1 MADDREAFPPG
12 REPSSWDRDSLGA
25 METRPRRQPFGSRR
39 ETVAAG
45 VIGVVSAGLY
55 LAWLGWDQDYDID
68 PVTGVVS
75 GPYETWQV
83 VGVVA
88 CLGVVALVAG
98 RLGLRT
104 VCRVA
109 MPVAF
114 ALCFAVDGI
123 TDANS
128 DGLWGVG
135 AALTF
140 GAAWAGANLVGL
152 AGEKLRRPAPG
163 A

>member
-1 MADDREAFPPG
+1 MA
-12 REPSSWDRDSLGA
+12 
-25 METRPRRQPFGSRR
+25 GSIIAVI
-39 ETVAAG
+39 TV
-45 VIGVVSAGLY
+45 GLY
-55 LAWLGWDQDYDID
+55 MAWLGWDQEYEVD
-68 PVTGVVS
+68 PATGALT

-88 CLGVVALVAG
+88 CLGLVALVAG
-98 RLGLRT
+98 RLGQRL

-114 ALCFAVDGI
+114 ALCFAIDGI
-123 TDANS
+123 TDANA

-135 AALTF
+135 AALAF
-140 GAAWAGANLVGL
+140 GAAWAGSNLVGL
-152 AGEKLRRPAPG
+152 AGERLRRPAAG

>member
-1 MADDREAFPPG
+1 MLRAATARRCPVSLRAV
-12 REPSSWDRDSLGA
+12 EPRSRF
-25 METRPRRQPFGSRR
+25 EPFRSRR
-39 ETVAAG
+39 DVVVGA
-45 VIGVVSAGLY
+45 VIAVITAGLY
-55 LAWLGWDQDYDID
+55 LAWLGWDQEYDID
-68 PVTGVVS
+68 PVTGALS

-98 RLGLRT
+98 LLGLRRFS
-104 VCRVA
+104 RVA

-114 ALCFAVDGI
+114 ALCFAIDGI
-123 TDANS
+123 TDTNS

-135 AALTF
+135 AAMTF
-140 GAAWAGANLVGL
+140 GAAWAGANLVGI
-152 AGEKLRRPAPG
+152 AGEKLRPPAAG

>member
-1 MADDREAFPPG
+1 MEA
-12 REPSSWDRDSLGA
+12 RSRWE
-25 METRPRRQPFGSRR
+25 PFGSRR
-39 ETVAAG
+39 DAVAGA
-45 VIGVVSAGLY
+45 VIAVMSAGLY
-55 LAWLGWDQDYDID
+55 IAWLGWDQEYQVD
-68 PVTGVVS
+68 PVTGALS

-88 CLGVVALVAG
+88 CLGLVALVAG
-98 RLGLRT
+98 LLGLRT

-114 ALCFAVDGI
+114 ALCFAIDGI

-135 AALTF
+135 AAMTF
-140 GAAWAGANLVGL
+140 GGAWAGANLVGL
-152 AGEKLRRPAPG
+152 AGERLRRRPRA